1 MSTYDRKKG
10 SFLMLMASL
19 FFSTMSAIGHLLEN
33 IPAMEKTFFRNVL
46 SVFLVLWIIR
56 KENIPLRLAPG
67 TLPSHLMR
75 SLFGTLGVVGG
86 FYAMDHMVLSDATIL
101 MELSP
106 FFIILFSALYGLL
119 LFGQLS
125 DGISYLGYGVI
136 LLAAVLS
143 FLHKRKEGTEPSQ
156 KG

>member
-106 FFIILFSALYGLL
+106 FFIILFSS
-119 LFGQLS
+119 FGTVFP
-125 DGISYLGYGVI
+125 LGPMKVPHPVFKKIYPFPLPGRGG
-136 LLAAVLS
+136 
-143 FLHKRKEGTEPSQ
+143 F
-156 KG
+156 